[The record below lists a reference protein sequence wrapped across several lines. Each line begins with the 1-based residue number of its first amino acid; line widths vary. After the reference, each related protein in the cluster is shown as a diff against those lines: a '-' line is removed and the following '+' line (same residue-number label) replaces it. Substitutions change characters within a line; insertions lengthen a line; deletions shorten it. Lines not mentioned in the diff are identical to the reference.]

1 MAVFSTF
8 FDMVLSGEK
17 RPHMEWRVDS
27 ENGTID
33 LEVDEKPEWARVNW
47 AYTWNNERR
56 DFRMFGPA
64 ENCNSLLLGDMCLE
78 LSFYKS
84 ETL

>member
-1 MAVFSTF
+1 
-8 FDMVLSGEK
+8 
-17 RPHMEWRVDS
+17 MEWKIDS

-33 LEVDEKPEWARVNW
+33 LTVDQKPEWARLNW

-64 ENCNSLLLGDMCLE
+64 ENCTSLSVGLE
-78 LSFYKS
+78 LSFYQS
-84 ETL
+84 ETCRLGRGMASGITTQL